1 MEVLIEDSE
10 EEEILFKILLYFVRL
25 LKMLI
30 MIVFI
35 KKKCVM
41 FVKENNVIFVGRF
54 QKKRKSVI

>member
-10 EEEILFKILLYFVRL
+10 EEEILFKISLYFVRL
-25 LKMLI
+25 LKTLI

-35 KKKCVM
+35 KKKRVM

-54 QKKRKSVI
+54 